1 MSAYITDAQLIPTD
15 ALTARIPRTSRYG
28 GQGVY
33 IAAVN
38 ELVGIDRVRFAFL
51 VYATAASAHP
61 GAPPSTPEAR
71 RLVDYVTGVNTDFG
85 SVKNYCCNVLG
96 VSADETVLEI
106 LHIMRKFDAMR
117 RIFKVCKHKAARL
130 FESPKRI
137 SKVWRD
143 LANFCDACL
152 DSEAAEMLRHFLPE
166 SSSAAEI
173 PAEAMVVL
181 LYEDGV
187 ITSDSYVELREY
199 VKMKYDDEELLE
211 HLCDTAR
218 RYPMTNSPHGVAI
231 ILNHHK
237 FSDPKNETKLADRDG
252 TNKDVELLREIW
264 TELDFTVRVYEDY
277 TAEEIER
284 LLNDVA
290 TVWNHENSDALVV
303 VILSH
308 GYRGG
313 FYAQDCQKVDLE
325 TIESYL
331 CDKCEALKKK
341 PKILCVQ
348 ACQNGDSLEVP
359 RRGSTAASNR
369 ADVLKFMSTVPNSVS
384 YRDTQCGSVFVRA
397 LVNAIRRHRRN
408 YDLAQIGT
416 FINSDVAETPIP
428 VVSGDSRQLLWASQ
442 TSELRST
449 LTRSL
454 YLTREA

>member
-1 MSAYITDAQLIPTD
+1 MSAYITDAQLIPAHD
-15 ALTARIPRTSRYG
+15 VTARSPRISRCG
-28 GQGVY
+28 GQGEY

-51 VYATAASAHP
+51 AYAAAASAQP
-61 GAPPSTPEAR
+61 GAPPSSAETR
-71 RLVDYVTGVNTDFG
+71 RLVEYVTCVNTDFG
-85 SVKNYCCNVLG
+85 GVKSYCCNVLG
-96 VSADETVLEI
+96 ASADDTVLEI
-106 LHIMRKFDAMR
+106 LYVMRKFDAMR
-117 RIFKVCKHKAARL
+117 RIFKVCKHRAARL

-137 SKVWRD
+137 NKVWRD

-152 DSEAAEMLRHFLPE
+152 DSEAVETLRHFLPE
-166 SSSAAEI
+166 ASSAAEL

-199 VKMKYDDEELLE
+199 IKMKYNDEELLE

-218 RYPMTNSPHGVAI
+218 RYPMTNSPHGFAI
-231 ILNHHK
+231 ILNHNEFK
-237 FSDPKNETKLADRDG
+237 DPKNEIKLADRDG
-252 TNKDVELLREIW
+252 TKKDVELLKEMW
-264 TELDFTVRVYEDY
+264 TELDFLVRVYEDY

-290 TVWNHENSDALVV
+290 TIWNHDSSDALIV

-313 FYAQDCQKVDLE
+313 FYAQDCKKVDLE

-348 ACQNGDSLEVP
+348 ACQNGESPEEP
-359 RRGSTAASNR
+359 RRGSTEASNR

-384 YRDTQCGSVFVRA
+384 YRDPHCGSVFVRA
-397 LVNAIRRHRRN
+397 LVNAVRRHRRN

-428 VVSGDSRQLLWASQ
+428 VMSADSRQLLWASQ

-454 YLTREA
+454 YLTRE

>member
-1 MSAYITDAQLIPTD
+1 M
-15 ALTARIPRTSRYG
+15 
-28 GQGVY
+28 
-33 IAAVN
+33 
-38 ELVGIDRVRFAFL
+38 
-51 VYATAASAHP
+51 
-61 GAPPSTPEAR
+61 
-71 RLVDYVTGVNTDFG
+71 VDYVTGANTDFG
-85 SVKNYCCNVLG
+85 TVKNYCCDVWG
-96 VSADETVLEI
+96 ASADDTVLEI
-106 LHIMRKFDAMR
+106 LYVMRKFNAMR
-117 RIFKVCKHKAARL
+117 RIFKVCKHRAARL

-137 SKVWRD
+137 SKVWCD
-143 LANFCDACL
+143 LANFCDACK
-152 DSEAAEMLRHFLPE
+152 DNEAVEILRHFLPE
-166 SSSAAEI
+166 SSSAAEL

-181 LYEDGV
+181 LYEGGI

-199 VKMKYDDEELLE
+199 VKTKYNDEELIE
-211 HLCDTAR
+211 HLCDAAR
-218 RYPMTNSPHGVAI
+218 RYPMTNSPHGFAI
-231 ILNHHK
+231 IFNHNK
-237 FSDPKNETKLADRDG
+237 YRDPKNETKLADRDG
-252 TNKDVELLREIW
+252 TKKDVELLKEMW
-264 TELDFTVRVYEDY
+264 TELDFTVRVYEDQ
-277 TAEEIER
+277 TAEGIER

-290 TVWNHENSDALVV
+290 TIWNHEKSDALVV

-313 FYAQDCQKVDLE
+313 FYAQDCKKVDLE

-348 ACQNGDSLEVP
+348 ACQNGDSPDEP
-359 RRGSTAASNR
+359 RRGSTEATNR

-384 YRDTQCGSVFVRA
+384 YRDPHCGSVFVRA
-397 LVNAIRRHRRN
+397 FVNAVRRHRRN

-454 YLTREA
+454 YLTRE